1 MRIIIKEKGKRGIR
15 LWFPTRMIFSNTAA
29 RILSRKTR
37 KAARGADERGKN
49 GLGDLIREAMEGED
63 WNFVDEEAFDGHPF
77 SGGNFW
83 ANVPEDKMKEA
94 MRLLRRMK
102 IDHPGV
108 PLVDVESSDG
118 ERVLIHL

>member
-15 LWFPTRMIFSNTAA
+15 LWFPTRIIFSNTAA

-37 KAARGADERGKN
+37 KAARGADTGEEAGVK
-49 GLGDLIREAMEGED
+49 DLIREAMEED

-77 SGGNFW
+77 SGGNFL
-83 ANVPEDKMKEA
+83 ANLPEDKMKEA